1 MINKNTDKCLM
12 IFFFMIGSIFLNYK
26 DKAIGHNF
34 KQADIYQLIDAI
46 QEFHFANKL
55 KKL

>member
-55 KKL
+55 NKL